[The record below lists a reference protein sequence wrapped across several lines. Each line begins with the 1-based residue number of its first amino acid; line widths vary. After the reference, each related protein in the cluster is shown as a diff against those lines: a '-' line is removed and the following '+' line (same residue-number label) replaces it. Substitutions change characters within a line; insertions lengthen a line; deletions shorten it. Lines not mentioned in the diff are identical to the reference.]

1 LEESDVMS
9 EESDDKKPDSLFDL
23 IYFEH
28 QKKLKDDT
36 SNIEFDSYLSSIL
49 RPYQINAIKW
59 MLKRELNNQFD
70 DNYGKL
76 HSLYHKIT
84 NKFNHIIYYHKFTG
98 Q

>member
-36 SNIEFDSYLSSIL
+36 SKIKFDSY
-49 RPYQINAIKW
+49 
-59 MLKRELNNQFD
+59 
-70 DNYGKL
+70 
-76 HSLYHKIT
+76 
-84 NKFNHIIYYHKFTG
+84 
-98 Q
+98 